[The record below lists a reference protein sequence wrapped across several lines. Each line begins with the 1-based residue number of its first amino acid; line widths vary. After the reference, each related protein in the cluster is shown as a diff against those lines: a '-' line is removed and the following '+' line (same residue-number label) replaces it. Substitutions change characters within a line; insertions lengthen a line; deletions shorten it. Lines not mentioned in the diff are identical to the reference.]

1 MNFDRF
7 FYFTRF
13 NSQQFQEL
21 QPYFSPDHESSL
33 FKGVPVDRMEEF
45 KQIARSVLPG
55 SRIRARFRG
64 PRRDTMR
71 LYCLKRDAL
80 RFSVYI
86 D

>member
-1 MNFDRF
+1 MSFIAQYR
-7 FYFTRF
+7 
-13 NSQQFQEL
+13 
-21 QPYFSPDHESSL
+21 SPANETSVI
-33 FKGVPVDRMEEF
+33 KNVPIEHLV
-45 KQIARSVLPG
+45 RSRSEVRDAFPG
-55 SRIRARFRG
+55 RRITTRFRG